1 MQQKR
6 KISTY
11 LKNVHHL
18 EAGSFMSVS
27 PDGDLSA
34 QRYWSLNEHLHHENR
49 QFEADEAVRQYREL
63 IADSTTKRLMSD
75 VPVGLY
81 LSGGIDSSLLAAI
94 AARSEKN
101 LHCFTVVENTTV
113 SSGDAPQAVKVT
125 GALGIPLYAAHFDVN
140 EFAENFTLRDFERM
154 IVMIESPR
162 FNPEWLFKC
171 ELHRFAK
178 QQVPGLKV
186 VLLGQGADEFAG
198 GYSNREGTHFENWND
213 YLAREVSA
221 EVRSQFSQE
230 QGIPVDLSELIN
242 LNHFDRNLDSRS
254 MDYHEKMLLLV
265 SQMQHFNLWHE
276 DRSSSFYGL
285 EARVPFLDH
294 RLVEFLA
301 GFPDHSLERMFWD
314 KSVVREVLALTLE
327 DYPKDRKKV
336 PFIATEDY
344 STIDSMVLLMA
355 MNLYPAFR
363 MLYLEMDDNP
373 LFRATGLDEIHDS
386 VKNRDDE
393 SIESAWRMM
402 AMMSVAVF
410 EKFCRNPKVF
420 LDFVEDDQGP
430 VCRRL
435 TQDELDRLDELYP
448 DEAAGA
454 RQWTLSSTVRIPDR
468 VRLLSGLDA
477 NEQDTDLFLH
487 RNDQVAKTLTIPH
500 RDAWVVNLLER
511 LANHQGGPSDIEYWS
526 NEMKVTPQ
534 NLCEALDYLVGEGFL
549 EKTA

>member
-1 MQQKR
+1 
-6 KISTY
+6 
-11 LKNVHHL
+11 
-18 EAGSFMSVS
+18 
-27 PDGDLSA
+27 
-34 QRYWSLNEHLHHENR
+34 
-49 QFEADEAVRQYREL
+49 
-63 IADSTTKRLMSD
+63 
-75 VPVGLY
+75 
-81 LSGGIDSSLLAAI
+81 
-94 AARSEKN
+94 
-101 LHCFTVVENTTV
+101 
-113 SSGDAPQAVKVT
+113 
-125 GALGIPLYAAHFDVN
+125 
-140 EFAENFTLRDFERM
+140 
-154 IVMIESPR
+154 
-162 FNPEWLFKC
+162 
-171 ELHRFAK
+171 
-178 QQVPGLKV
+178 
-186 VLLGQGADEFAG
+186 
-198 GYSNREGTHFENWND
+198 
-213 YLAREVSA
+213 
-221 EVRSQFSQE
+221 
-230 QGIPVDLSELIN
+230 
-242 LNHFDRNLDSRS
+242 

-285 EARVPFLDH
+285 EARVPYLDH

-314 KSVVREVLALTLE
+314 KAVVREVLAETLE

-344 STIDSMVLLMA
+344 STIDNMVLMMA

-373 LFRATGLDEIHDS
+373 LFRGARLDEIHDS

-420 LDFVEDDQGP
+420 LDFVKDDQGP
-430 VCRRL
+430 VARRL
-435 TQDELDRLDELYP
+435 TDDELGRLEELYP
-448 DEAAGA
+448 EEPVGA
-454 RQWTLSSTVRIPDR
+454 RQWALSSTVRIPDR

-487 RNDQVAKTLTIPH
+487 KNDQVAKTLTIPQ
-500 RDAWVVNLLER
+500 RDAWVVNMLER

-534 NLCEALDYLVGEGFL
+534 NLCEALDYLVGEGFV